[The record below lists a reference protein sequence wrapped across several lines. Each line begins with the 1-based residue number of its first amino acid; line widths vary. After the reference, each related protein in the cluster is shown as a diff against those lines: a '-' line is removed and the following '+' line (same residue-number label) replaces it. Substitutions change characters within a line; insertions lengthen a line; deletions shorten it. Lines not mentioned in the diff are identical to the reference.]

1 MEATALEVTAQV
13 TTSLATTSLATT
25 SLATTAM
32 EITMDRIAEGLP
44 YVVDLVAVLLLALG
58 IKGLAKV
65 RSARSA
71 NGLAALA
78 LGLAVVGLLIE
89 LQPPLLAWLG
99 IAVGAAAGGLAGL
112 LTARRVPMT
121 AMPETVAL
129 FNGSGGMASL
139 LVGLGVALYGG
150 PETGAVAA
158 AGAEVLGGVLV
169 VERLSIAISVFVG
182 AITVTG
188 SLVAMGKLQGWI
200 DTPAWTQSRLRHGVN
215 IALAVAALVGVG
227 ALLGDPGGSP
237 LWLLLVASSLL
248 GVGVTLPIGGADMP
262 VVISL
267 LNSYSGVAAAA
278 AGFVVGSQLLIVAG
292 AMVGAAGLILTQVMC
307 TAMNRSL
314 VNVLFG
320 GALGAGAG
328 GKVGGGGDEAGYT
341 RITSSS
347 PEECAL
353 ALECAERVVFVPGYG
368 LAVAQAQHALS
379 ELAKLLQANG
389 TEVSYAIHPVA
400 GRMPG
405 HMNVL
410 LAEAD
415 VPYEQL
421 VEMDA
426 INPEFPRT
434 DVVIVLG
441 ANDVVNPD
449 AKTDSSSPL
458 YGMPVLEVDQAR
470 QVFVVKRSLGAGYAG
485 IRNALFEL
493 PQTAMMF
500 GDAKTV
506 LNSLL
511 SELRE
516 LGVGRVKAA

>member
-1 MEATALEVTAQV
+1 MTHPFALSLPQALLHGDGLAQ
-13 TTSLATTSLATT
+13 L
-25 SLATTAM
+25 
-32 EITMDRIAEGLP
+32 I
-44 YVVDLVAVLLLALG
+44 DLVAVLLLALG
-58 IKGLAKV
+58 IKGLSKV
-65 RSARSA
+65 RSARAA

-78 LGLAVVGLLIE
+78 MGLAVVGLL
-89 LQPPLLAWLG
+89 LQIRPDPQAWLW
-99 IAVGAAAGGLAGL
+99 IAIGTALGGLAGL
-112 LTARRVPMT
+112 VTAQRVPMT

-129 FNGSGGMASL
+129 FNGCGGMASL
-139 LVGLGVALYGG
+139 LVAIGVALFDGQASD
-150 PETGAVAA
+150 TVA
-158 AGAEVLGGVLV
+158 LV
-169 VERLSIAISVFVG
+169 SIAISVFVG
-182 AITVTG
+182 AITFTG
-188 SLVAMGKLQGWI
+188 SIVAMAKLQGWL
-200 DTPAWTQSRLRHGVN
+200 DTPGWTQSQVRHVVN
-215 IALAVAALVGVG
+215 IALAITCLVGSV
-227 ALLGDPGGSP
+227 LLLADPSGLP
-237 LWLLLVASSLL
+237 LWLLVVSASLL

-314 VNVLFG
+314 VSVLFG
-320 GALGAGAG
+320 GALGAT
-328 GKVGGGGDEAGYT
+328 GGGGESAGGAADYS
-341 RITSSS
+341 RITSCS
-347 PEECAL
+347 PEECAM
-353 ALECAERVVFVPGYG
+353 ALEGAERVVFVPGYG
-368 LAVAQAQHALS
+368 LAVAQAQHALR
-379 ELAKLLQANG
+379 ELAKLLEAHG
-389 TEVSYAIHPVA
+389 VEVTYAIHPVA

-421 VEMDA
+421 VEMEA

-441 ANDVVNPD
+441 ANDVVNPQ
-449 AKTDSSSPL
+449 AKTDPTSPL

-485 IRNALFEL
+485 IANALFEL
-493 PQTAMMF
+493 PQTAMVF
-500 GDAKTV
+500 GDAKAV
-506 LNSLL
+506 LNGLL

-516 LGVGRVKAA
+516 MGVGKAAPAKGGAAPRQPVAA

>member
-1 MEATALEVTAQV
+1 MT
-13 TTSLATTSLATT
+13 TTSVLSYA
-25 SLATTAM
+25 
-32 EITMDRIAEGLP
+32 I
-44 YVVDLVAVLLLALG
+44 DLVAVLLLALG
-58 IKGLAKV
+58 LKGLSKV
-65 RSARSA
+65 RSARAA

-78 LGLAVVGLLIE
+78 MGLAVVGLL
-89 LQPPLLAWLG
+89 LQQQLSPQAWLW
-99 IAVGAAAGGLAGL
+99 IAAGSAFGGLAGL
-112 LTARRVPMT
+112 LMAQRVPMT

-129 FNGSGGMASL
+129 FNGCGGMASL
-139 LVGLGVALYGG
+139 LVAVAVALFQSGG
-150 PETGAVAA
+150 AAVADGA
-158 AGAEVLGGVLV
+158 AAEGAGDLV
-169 VERLSIAISVFVG
+169 SLISIVISVFVG
-182 AITVTG
+182 AITFSG
-188 SLVAMGKLQGWI
+188 SIVAMGKLQGWI
-200 DTPAWTQSRLRHGVN
+200 ETPGWTQSQLRHGVN
-215 IALAVAALVGVG
+215 ISLAAMALVAGV
-227 ALLGDPGGSP
+227 LLIGDPAGLP
-237 LWLLLVASSLL
+237 LWLLVGASTLL
-248 GVGVTLPIGGADMP
+248 GIGVTLPIGGADMP

-314 VNVLFG
+314 VSVLFG
-320 GALGAGAG
+320 GALGAAAGAH
-328 GKVGGGGDEAGYT
+328 VGGGGDEAGYT
-341 RITSSS
+341 RITSCSS
-347 PEECAL
+347 EECAM
-353 ALECAERVVFVPGYG
+353 ALETAERVVFVPGYG
-368 LAVAQAQHALS
+368 LAVAQAQHTLR
-379 ELAKLLQANG
+379 ELAKLLEANG
-389 TEVSYAIHPVA
+389 AEVSYAIHPVA

-421 VEMDA
+421 IEMDS

-449 AKTDSSSPL
+449 AKSDPTSPL
-458 YGMPVLEVDQAR
+458 FGMPVLEVDQAR

-493 PQTAMMF
+493 PQTAMVF
-500 GDAKTV
+500 GDAKAV
-506 LNSLL
+506 LAGLV

-516 LGVGRVKAA
+516 LGVGRKVAA

>member
-1 MEATALEVTAQV
+1 MPVLATALGWA
-13 TTSLATTSLATT
+13 
-25 SLATTAM
+25 
-32 EITMDRIAEGLP
+32 I
-44 YVVDLVAVLLLALG
+44 DLLAVLLLALG
-58 IKGLAKV
+58 LKGLSKV

-78 LGLAVVGLLIE
+78 LGLAVIGLLI
-89 LQPPLLAWLG
+89 QSPLTPMGWLW
-99 IAVGAAAGGLAGL
+99 IAVGTAIGGLAGL

-129 FNGSGGMASL
+129 FNGCGGMASL
-139 LVGLGVALYGG
+139 LVALGVALFQSS
-150 PETGAVAA
+150 GAGLVA
-158 AGAEVLGGVLV
+158 LI
-169 VERLSIAISVFVG
+169 SIVISVVVG
-182 AITVTG
+182 AITFSG

-200 DTPAWTQSRLRHGVN
+200 GTPGWTQSQVRHGLN
-215 IALAVAALVGVG
+215 IALAVATLVGAFALPADPTG
-227 ALLGDPGGSP
+227 APLG
-237 LWLLLVASSLL
+237 LLVVAAALL

-278 AGFVVGSQLLIVAG
+278 AGFVVGSPLLIVAG

-307 TAMNRSL
+307 KAMNRSL
-314 VNVLFG
+314 LNVLFG
-320 GALGAGAG
+320 GALGASAG
-328 GKVGGGGDEAGYT
+328 GHVGGGGDEAGYT
-341 RITSSS
+341 RITSCSA
-347 PEECAL
+347 EECAL
-353 ALECAERVVFVPGYG
+353 ALEGAERVVFVPGYG
-368 LAVAQAQHALS
+368 LAVAQAQHALR
-379 ELAKLLQANG
+379 ELAKLLEAKG
-389 TEVSYAIHPVA
+389 AEVSYAIHPVA

-421 VEMDA
+421 AEMDA

-449 AKTDSSSPL
+449 AKNDPASPL
-458 YGMPVLEVDQAR
+458 YGMPVLEVDRSR

-493 PQTAMMF
+493 PQTAMVF
-500 GDAKTV
+500 GDAKAV
-506 LNSLL
+506 LQSLV
-511 SELRE
+511 SELRS
-516 LGVGRVKAA
+516 AA

>member
-1 MEATALEVTAQV
+1 MT
-13 TTSLATTSLATT
+13 TTSVLSYA
-25 SLATTAM
+25 
-32 EITMDRIAEGLP
+32 I
-44 YVVDLVAVLLLALG
+44 DLVAVLLLALG
-58 IKGLAKV
+58 LKGLSKV
-65 RSARSA
+65 RSARAA

-78 LGLAVVGLLIE
+78 MGLAVVGLL
-89 LQPPLLAWLG
+89 LQQQLSPQAWLW
-99 IAVGAAAGGLAGL
+99 IAAGSAFGGLAGL
-112 LTARRVPMT
+112 LMAERVPMT

-129 FNGSGGMASL
+129 FNGCGGMASL
-139 LVGLGVALYGG
+139 LVAVAVALFQSAG
-150 PETGAVAA
+150 PAAAA
-158 AGAEVLGGVLV
+158 AGTAGDLV
-169 VERLSIAISVFVG
+169 SLISIVISVFVG
-182 AITVTG
+182 AITFSG
-188 SLVAMGKLQGWI
+188 SIVAMGKLQGWI
-200 DTPAWTQSRLRHGVN
+200 ETPGWTQSQLRHGVN
-215 IALAVAALVGVG
+215 ISLAAMALVAGV
-227 ALLGDPGGSP
+227 LLIGDPAGLP
-237 LWLLLVASSLL
+237 LWLLVGASTLL
-248 GVGVTLPIGGADMP
+248 GIGVTLPIGGADMP

-314 VNVLFG
+314 VSVLFG
-320 GALGAGAG
+320 GALGAAAGAH
-328 GKVGGGGDEAGYT
+328 VGGGGDEAGYT
-341 RITSSS
+341 RITSCSS
-347 PEECAL
+347 EECVM
-353 ALECAERVVFVPGYG
+353 ALETAERVVFVPGYG
-368 LAVAQAQHALS
+368 LAVAQAQHTLR
-379 ELAKLLQANG
+379 ELAKLLEANG
-389 TEVSYAIHPVA
+389 AEVSYAIHPVA

-421 VEMDA
+421 IEMDA

-449 AKTDSSSPL
+449 AKSDPTSPL
-458 YGMPVLEVDQAR
+458 FGMPVLEVDQAR

-493 PQTAMMF
+493 PQTAMVF
-500 GDAKTV
+500 GDAKAV
-506 LNSLL
+506 LAGLV

-516 LGVGRVKAA
+516 LGVGKKTPAAV

>member
-1 MEATALEVTAQV
+1 MSAIDVFGYG
-13 TTSLATTSLATT
+13 
-25 SLATTAM
+25 
-32 EITMDRIAEGLP
+32 I
-44 YVVDLVAVLLLALG
+44 DLLAVLLLALG
-58 IKGLAKV
+58 LKGLSKV

-78 LGLAVVGLLIE
+78 MGLAVAGLLIQ
-89 LQPPLLAWLG
+89 LQPSPTAWLW
-99 IAVGAAAGGLAGL
+99 IAVGTAGGGLLGL
-112 LTARRVPMT
+112 LTAQRVPMT

-129 FNGSGGMASL
+129 FNGCGGMASL
-139 LVGLGVALYGG
+139 LVALAVALFDPGDSG
-150 PETGAVAA
+150 
-158 AGAEVLGGVLV
+158 L
-169 VERLSIAISVFVG
+169 VERISIVISVFVG
-182 AITVTG
+182 AITFSG
-188 SLVAMGKLQGWI
+188 SIVAMGKLQGWI
-200 DTPAWTQSRLRHGVN
+200 GTPGWTQSSVRHAVN
-215 IALAVAALVGVG
+215 ITLALASLVGGVFLAASPVSEAG
-227 ALLGDPGGSP
+227 P
-237 LWLLLVASSLL
+237 LWLLVLASTLL
-248 GVGVTLPIGGADMP
+248 GIGVTLSIGGADMP

-314 VNVLFG
+314 LSVLFG
-320 GALGAGAG
+320 GALGAGSSG
-328 GKVGGGGDEAGYT
+328 GHVGGGGDEAGYS
-341 RITSSS
+341 RIVSCSA
-347 PEECAL
+347 EECAM
-353 ALECAERVVFVPGYG
+353 ALETAERVVFVPGYG
-368 LAVAQAQHALS
+368 LAVAQAQHALR
-379 ELAKLLQANG
+379 ELAKLLEANG
-389 TEVSYAIHPVA
+389 SEVSYAIHPVA

-421 VEMDA
+421 IEMDT

-449 AKTDSSSPL
+449 AKTDPSSPL

-485 IRNALFEL
+485 IANALFEL
-493 PQTAMMF
+493 PQTAMVF
-500 GDAKTV
+500 GDAKAV
-506 LNSLL
+506 LQQLCT
-511 SELRE
+511 ELRSQ
-516 LGVGRVKAA
+516 GVGSKVAVAA

>member
-1 MEATALEVTAQV
+1 MTHPFALSLPQALLRGDGLAQ
-13 TTSLATTSLATT
+13 L
-25 SLATTAM
+25 
-32 EITMDRIAEGLP
+32 I
-44 YVVDLVAVLLLALG
+44 DLVAVLLLALG
-58 IKGLAKV
+58 IKGLSKV
-65 RSARSA
+65 RSARAA

-78 LGLAVVGLLIE
+78 MGLAVVGLL
-89 LQPPLLAWLG
+89 LQIRPDPQAWLW
-99 IAVGAAAGGLAGL
+99 IAIGTALGGLAGL
-112 LTARRVPMT
+112 VTAQRVPMT

-129 FNGSGGMASL
+129 FNGCGGMASL
-139 LVGLGVALYGG
+139 LVAIGVALFDGQASD
-150 PETGAVAA
+150 TVA
-158 AGAEVLGGVLV
+158 LV
-169 VERLSIAISVFVG
+169 SIAISVFVG
-182 AITVTG
+182 AITFTG
-188 SLVAMGKLQGWI
+188 SIVAMAKLQGWL
-200 DTPAWTQSRLRHGVN
+200 DTPGWTQSQVRHVVN
-215 IALAVAALVGVG
+215 IALAITCLVGSV
-227 ALLGDPGGSP
+227 LLLADPSGLP
-237 LWLLLVASSLL
+237 LWLLVVSASLL

-314 VNVLFG
+314 VSVLFG
-320 GALGAGAG
+320 GALGAT
-328 GKVGGGGDEAGYT
+328 GGGGESASGAADYS
-341 RITSSS
+341 RITSCS
-347 PEECAL
+347 PEECAM
-353 ALECAERVVFVPGYG
+353 ALEGAERVVFVPGYG
-368 LAVAQAQHALS
+368 LAVAQAQHALR
-379 ELAKLLQANG
+379 ELAKLLEAHG
-389 TEVSYAIHPVA
+389 VEVTYAIHPVA

-421 VEMDA
+421 VEMEA

-441 ANDVVNPD
+441 ANDVVNPQ
-449 AKTDSSSPL
+449 AKTDPNSPL

-485 IRNALFEL
+485 IANALFEL
-493 PQTAMMF
+493 PQTAMVF
-500 GDAKTV
+500 GDAKAV
-506 LNSLL
+506 LNGLL

-516 LGVGRVKAA
+516 MGVGKAAPAKGGAAPRQPVAA

>member
-1 MEATALEVTAQV
+1 MDTTVLDSITAL
-13 TTSLATTSLATT
+13 
-25 SLATTAM
+25 
-32 EITMDRIAEGLP
+32 LP

-78 LGLAVVGLLIE
+78 LGLAVLGLLIE
-89 LQPPLLAWLG
+89 LQPPLLAWLA
-99 IAVGAAAGGLAGL
+99 IAVGAAGGGLAGL
-112 LTARRVPMT
+112 ITARRVPMT
-121 AMPETVAL
+121 AMPQTVAL
-129 FNGSGGMASL
+129 FNGCGGMASL
-139 LVGLGVALYGG
+139 LVALGVALYGG
-150 PETGAVAA
+150 GGD
-158 AGAEVLGGVLV
+158 AGAALAQGAALL

-182 AITVTG
+182 AITFTG
-188 SLVAMGKLQGWI
+188 SLVAMAKLQGWI
-200 DTPAWTQSRLRHGVN
+200 DTPAWTQSRLRHAVN
-215 IALAVAALVGVG
+215 IALAVAALVGVV
-227 ALLGDPGGSP
+227 ALPADPGGAP

-314 VNVLFG
+314 VSVLFG
-320 GALGAGAG
+320 GALGAA
-328 GKVGGGGDEAGYT
+328 GGGGAGKGGEDAGYS
-341 RITSSS
+341 RITSCSA
-347 PEECAL
+347 EECAL

-493 PQTAMMF
+493 PQTAMLF
-500 GDAKTV
+500 GDAKAV
-506 LNSLL
+506 LNGLL